1 MNPEK
6 LKALQAASKLGG
18 KGTPR
23 RKVKAVAKSTAADD
37 QKLISAL
44 KKVGVQSIPGIEEV
58 NFIKTDGTVLNFV
71 NPQGC
76 LYMDIIYQ
84 SSHART
90 VQAAVNSNTFAIAGP
105 STIKSLMEVLPSII
119 NHLGPEGLAELKNAA
134 LAAQGAGSADAIDD
148 TEDDAPG

>member
-71 NPQGC
+71 NPQGWFYSLSQPPISC
-76 LYMDIIYQ
+76 PRSPGCRQLQHLRYCGTLDNQ
-84 SSHART
+84 VPDGGAPKHH
-90 VQAAVNSNTFAIAGP
+90 QP
-105 STIKSLMEVLPSII
+105 SRPR
-119 NHLGPEGLAELKNAA
+119 
-134 LAAQGAGSADAIDD
+134 GSC
-148 TEDDAPG
+148 